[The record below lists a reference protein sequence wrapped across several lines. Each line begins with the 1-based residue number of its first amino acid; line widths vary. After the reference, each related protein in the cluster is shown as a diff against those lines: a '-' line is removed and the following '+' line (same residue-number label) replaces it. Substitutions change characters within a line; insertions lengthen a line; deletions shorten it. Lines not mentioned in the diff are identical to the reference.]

1 MLPSAPVTESEL
13 AHREAVGPA
22 TGITVGGEDLLLV
35 LLGLDMLLPLLLAI
49 AVLATEPAVVA
60 HLGAEFCGCQLPHLH
75 PTQPLQAALPTGS
88 GPTCG
93 QGLP

>member
-13 AHREAVGPA
+13 AHGETVGPA
-22 TGITVGGEDLLLV
+22 AGITVGGEDLLLV
-35 LLGLDMLLPLLLAI
+35 LLGLDVLLPLLLAV

-60 HLGAEFCGCQLPHLH
+60 HLGAQLCGCQLRYLC
-75 PTQPLQAALPTGS
+75 PTQPLQAALPTGP
-88 GPTCG
+88 GPACG